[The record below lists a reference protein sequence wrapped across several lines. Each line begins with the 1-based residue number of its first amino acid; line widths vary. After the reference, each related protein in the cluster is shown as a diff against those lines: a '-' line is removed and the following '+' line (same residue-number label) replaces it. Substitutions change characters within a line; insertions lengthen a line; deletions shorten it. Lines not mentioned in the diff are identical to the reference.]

1 MQYLGSHV
9 SFKAPDYF
17 KGAIE
22 EALSYGADAC
32 MIYTGPPQNSK
43 RAPIEKLKIA
53 QGIERYQAAG
63 WQSFQIVVHAPYI
76 INLANSLK
84 PETSEFGRDFLKEE
98 IVRTAAI
105 GSKYLVLHPGA
116 HLKAGVEV
124 GVEWIVNA
132 LNQVLDEDDHDVFI
146 CLESMA
152 GKGTEIGRSFEELKM
167 IIDGVH
173 RDERIGICLDTCHL
187 HDAGYDL
194 THFDELMEQ
203 FDSVIGLDRLKVFH
217 INDSK
222 NVQGAHKDRH
232 ENLGNGYIGFETLA
246 SIVYD
251 PRLENVVKIL
261 ETPYIDDKPPYQEEI
276 ARLRAYGSNDHQK

>member
-1 MQYLGSHV
+1 MKYLGSHV
-9 SFKAPDYF
+9 SFKAPKYF
-17 KGAIE
+17 QGAIE

-43 RAPIEKLKIA
+43 RAPIEKLKI
-53 QGIERYQAAG
+53 QEGIDTFTKAG
-63 WQSFQIVVHAPYI
+63 WQPFQIVVHAPYI
-76 INLANSLK
+76 INLANSAN
-84 PETSEFGRDFLKEE
+84 PDTSYFGRDFLKEE

-124 GVEWIVNA
+124 GVEWICRAINE
-132 LNQVLDEDDHDVFI
+132 VLDEDDHDVMI

-152 GKGTEIGRSFEELKM
+152 GKGTEVGRNFSELKM

-173 RDERIGICLDTCHL
+173 HKERMGVCLDTCHL

-194 THFDELMEQ
+194 EHFDEVMEE
-203 FDSVIGLDRLKVFH
+203 FDSIVGLDRLKVFH

-222 NVQGAHKDRH
+222 NERGAHKDRH
-232 ENLGNGYIGFETLA
+232 ENIGKGYIGFETLA
-246 SIVYD
+246 KIVHD
-251 PRLENVVKIL
+251 PRLDNVVKIL
-261 ETPYIDDKPPYQEEI
+261 ETPYIEGNPPYKEEI
-276 ARLRAYGSNDHQK
+276 AQLRSYSSNE